1 MTARHAFTGQRPIRV
16 CDDRLHPG
24 CRALVWA
31 DGPLEGQDV
40 DTDHQPKHSS
50 IPGYP
55 YVVWLWGVQVFPDT
69 EADLRGSHDTRFP
82 ITGGLCD
89 GERLGGRW

>member
-1 MTARHAFTGQRPIRV
+1 MTARHALTGDRGIKV

-24 CRALVWA
+24 CAALVWA
-31 DGPLEGQDV
+31 DGPLGGDDV
-40 DTDHQPKHSS
+40 DTGHEPRHST

-55 YVVWLWGVQVFPDT
+55 YVVYIFGARVWPDT

-89 GERLGGRW
+89 GERLGRRW